1 MQEPQSFGR
10 NEELKTRK
18 LKAYNMVES
27 KQQSLKNQ
35 INPISTVNAGQSE
48 MFDLAEVQNT
58 TKAMLKAYD
67 AKPGEFSGAIIER
80 NKEKVDLMLELLAQP
95 DMTHK
100 KIAKLCGVSRNTVAA
115 LERRAED
122 DGRLEA
128 YTQRLLV
135 KTRYAHRVAIDGLIE
150 SLERGDLPARDKGI
164 VYGILSDHL
173 GKLEGRPT
181 HIVETRQEMGADE
194 FKDWMEKVKMEVQEK
209 EANVIDVEQDAD

>member
-1 MQEPQSFGR
+1 MDQKQQ
-10 NEELKTRK
+10 NLKTQTNPAK
-18 LKAYNMVES
+18 KPLE
-27 KQQSLKNQ
+27 KNQ
-35 INPISTVNAGQSE
+35 GE
-48 MFDLAEVQNT
+48 MFELAEVQDL

-67 AKPGEFSGAIIER
+67 SKPGEFSGAIIER

-100 KIAKLCGVSRNTVAA
+100 KIAKLLGVSRNTVAA

-128 YTQRLLV
+128 YTQRLLH

-150 SLERGDLPARDKGI
+150 SLEHGDLPPRDKGI

-181 HIVETRQEMGADE
+181 HIIENRQEMGADE
-194 FKDWMEKVKMEVQEK
+194 FKDYMESVKKELQEK
-209 EANVIDVEQDAD
+209 KADVIDVKENET